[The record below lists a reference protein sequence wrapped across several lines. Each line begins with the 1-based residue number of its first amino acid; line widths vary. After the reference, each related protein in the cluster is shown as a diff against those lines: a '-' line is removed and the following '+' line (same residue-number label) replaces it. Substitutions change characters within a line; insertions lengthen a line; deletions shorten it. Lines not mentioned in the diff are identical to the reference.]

1 MAFSALASAWVGRSG
16 FRLVIVYAGV
26 ACVLSM
32 WMSNT
37 ATTAM
42 LFPLGLAVLAELG
55 RGRGRDPQ
63 FEQFAM
69 AMMLVTSFAAS
80 IGGIATPVGTPP
92 NLIGKGFLQQ
102 AGMNISFAGWM
113 ALCVP
118 MMIVMMV
125 FVGFYLLAAA
135 RTQDHPGRGR
145 AARCA

>member
-1 MAFSALASAWVGRSG
+1 M
-16 FRLVIVYAGV
+16 VYAGV

-55 RGRGRDPQ
+55 RGRGHDRP
-63 FEQFAM
+63 FEQYAM

-80 IGGIATPVGTPP
+80 IGGMGTPVGTPP
-92 NLIGKGFLQQ
+92 NLIGKGFFSRP
-102 AGMNISFAGWM
+102 ASNISFAGWM

-125 FVGFYLLAAA
+125 FVLSGLLVPRA
-135 RTQDHPGRGR
+135 RHIT
-145 AARCA
+145 AR